1 MRRLL
6 LRTILFGLACVLRLA
21 ARVDAGFRRELRR
34 HDMVAQIRLK
44 DGSLGR
50 WYAIENGRVWS
61 RAGVHPRPDVTM
73 AFKDLATA
81 FVFLVPPPDQSEIV
95 HAAKQFR
102 VVVDGRDELVVWFM
116 QLLNR
121 ITTIGLEQG
130 RRMPDGTT
138 RYTTCTNGGP
148 LFVYV
153 KDGRIVRLTPIDL
166 DDSDAP
172 SWTIR
177 ARGKSFTP
185 WRRATVNPHAMNLKS
200 LVYSDKRLLHPMKRV
215 DFDPNG
221 ERNPQNRG
229 KSGYV
234 RISWDEAFDLVANE
248 IKRQKREHGPAA
260 MAIYHS
266 LHRQRGNVGYY
277 LSALP
282 RFGNLVEDCLRECE
296 MIVFWSSDP
305 ETTSGAYAG
314 AEGTQRRL
322 WAKQLGVEFV
332 HIDPH
337 CTPTAQLLGGR
348 WIPIRPAWSRATRR
362 RRSSIRSRVAPSSP
376 TAQAA

>member
-153 KDGRIVRLTPIDL
+153 KDGRI
-166 DDSDAP
+166 
-172 SWTIR
+172 
-177 ARGKSFTP
+177 
-185 WRRATVNPHAMNLKS
+185 
-200 LVYSDKRLLHPMKRV
+200 
-215 DFDPNG
+215 
-221 ERNPQNRG
+221 
-229 KSGYV
+229 
-234 RISWDEAFDLVANE
+234 SWDEAFDLVANE